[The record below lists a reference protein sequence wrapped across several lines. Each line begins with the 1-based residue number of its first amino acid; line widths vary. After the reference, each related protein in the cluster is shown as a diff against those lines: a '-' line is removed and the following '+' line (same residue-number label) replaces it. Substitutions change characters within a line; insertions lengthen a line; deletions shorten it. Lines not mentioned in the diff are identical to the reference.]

1 MPNGHDK
8 KKTDVHGS
16 TSRGTSNPQKKR
28 MMKAVKTKVK
38 EKGGKPSFSGQETSK
53 KAGYT
58 ALYGQGISSASE
70 VAAKLGSG
78 TANMSPGSRQT
89 DTPGNFRADS
99 APQKF
104 ADNDARVN
112 TITKR
117 KGASNEFGG
126 GKGSGTIKSMI
137 KGVYGPEAGAGIVAG
152 ALGASAGVGAGAMA
166 VGAAAKTVGNLV
178 QQKVAKKRVA
188 KYGQEGSA
196 IKPHTSDYKNQ
207 QLERA
212 IVGEKTFTGKA
223 STVKGMRKD
232 ARHYRKNV
240 NKATRVAKR
249 NEAISIKNK
258 RKTESAAIGATKVKK
273 TYKTTGQKVKGAI
286 KSVFAGN
293 PEKRHQKK
301 KKRALIKSIRK
312 GY

>member
-1 MPNGHDK
+1 MI
-8 KKTDVHGS
+8 
-16 TSRGTSNPQKKR
+16 
-28 MMKAVKTKVK
+28 KAVKTKVK
-38 EKGGKPSFSGQETSK
+38 EKGGKPSFSGQGTS
-53 KAGYT
+53 T
-58 ALYGQGISSASE
+58 AQ
-70 VAAKLGSG
+70 SG
-78 TANMSPGSRQT
+78 VMKDPRQWGMKPGSRQI

-104 ADNDARVN
+104 ADNDAKVIKK
-112 TITKR
+112 TGFSKGQEAGKLSSGLGGELAGIALGAKVAGA
-117 KGASNEFGG
+117 GASIAGG
-126 GKGSGTIKSMI
+126 VAGVLSGAAV
-137 KGVYGPEAGAGIVAG
+137 GLAAGAGIRAAG
-152 ALGASAGVGAGAMA
+152 N
-166 VGAAAKTVGNLV
+166 AA
-178 QQKVAKKRVA
+178 QQAIARKRVK
-188 KYGQEGSA
+188 KYGQKGSA
-196 IKPHTSDYKNQ
+196 VVPNKKITGPKFPDTRTSVGNVISGAK
-207 QLERA
+207 RA
-212 IVGEKTFTGKA
+212 FEGEKTFTGTA

-258 RKTESAAIGATKVKK
+258 RKTESAAISATKVKK

-293 PEKRHQKK
+293 PEKRYEKK